1 MWPRNRKSMLPWI
14 TGVLLIL
21 TALAGCAEVDIVD
34 KTPVAGTPEHVASP
48 SAAGDGNHNL
58 AVMAVDFDPPLSYKQ
73 LILHRQAV
81 ALLVVVENRG
91 AQSEQD
97 VVVRAQLSTP
107 ENPDFVLTQDAS
119 VTSIAPGEVQIVRFA
134 SLGKIPY
141 HQAYYLEVVVEPVD
155 GEVDLSDN
163 SKAFDIQIHQE

>member
-1 MWPRNRKSMLPWI
+1 MWPKNRKSMLPWI

-21 TALAGCAEVDIVD
+21 ATLSGCAEVEIVD
-34 KTPVAGTPEHVASP
+34 KTPVASTPEHVASP
-48 SAAGDGNHNL
+48 LSGKGANHNL
-58 AVMAVDFDPPLSYKQ
+58 AVLAVDFDPPLSYKQ
-73 LILHRQAV
+73 LIIRRQAI

-91 AQSEQD
+91 AESEQD

-119 VTSIAPGEVQIVRFA
+119 VASIAPGEVQIVRFA
-134 SLGKIPY
+134 RLGKIPY
-141 HQAYYLEVVVEPVD
+141 HQAYYLEVIADPVD
-155 GEVDLSDN
+155 GETDLSDN